1 MFVDERLVLFS
12 TKKKIILVITMLAI
26 VFLMTGCQ
34 RTTDINGIERDM
46 VYGLV
51 VVDRHGSGIMI
62 AYDPKTLVC
71 YLVVDRP
78 YRLGISPYYIVSKS
92 CVPEIAIYGVNYK

>member
-1 MFVDERLVLFS
+1 MNFS
-12 TKKKIILVITMLAI
+12 MKKKIILVIIILTI

-34 RTTDINGIERDM
+34 KTTDINGIERDM

-51 VVDRHGSGIMI
+51 VVDRYGSDTMI

-71 YLVVDRP
+71 YLIVAGLN
-78 YRLGISPYYIVSKS
+78 RLGVSPYYIVSEC
-92 CVPEIAIYGVNYK
+92 CVPEVAIYGVNYK